1 MLDFILSF
9 ILWTLALYGL
19 FEIIKNIIYIFT
31 YTNLKADGIY
41 LIVAVKNQEEK
52 IEGFL
57 RSILF
62 RFLYGKEEYIKDIIV
77 TDLDSKDGTSE
88 ILNKI
93 EKDYECV
100 KVTNWRECK
109 EVIDNID
116 EVS

>member
-1 MLDFILSF
+1 MLDFVLNL

-19 FEIIKNIIYIFT
+19 FEIIKNVIYIFT
-31 YTNLKADGIY
+31 YTNLKANGIY
-41 LIVAVKNQEEK
+41 LIVAVKNQEDR

-77 TDLDSKDGTSE
+77 TDLASTDKTCE

-93 EKDYECV
+93 GKEYECV
-100 KVTNWRECK
+100 KVTNWKECK

-116 EVS
+116 EV